1 MSTRESE
8 HETNQEGEEE
18 RLPESREKDAGK
30 RDEDHLAGSD
40 YRGAESP
47 APKHQGPFRFFF
59 EVPWKALGVSWV
71 QAASLVAFCVA
82 VALITNWIR
91 WPHHGGLAWRRKRP
105 FDLYTDCPEIMDNI
119 PTVKVEKLPKAS
131 NKSKGVLYV
140 DARKGLAYCKGHIPG
155 ALFLPMFETD
165 PPDPKIVARLK
176 SLRGRW
182 FVVYGDES
190 VSSAKRLATALI
202 NKKVRGIKLLE
213 GNLKAWKKADRKLQT
228 CMAEEIGLNDLPKEE
243 KRVVFV
249 DARSEDDYNA
259 ARLPGA
265 LFIPYDDLLPPDPK
279 VLAKLPAPVKKRK
292 KKAEGKLIVVYDSGT
307 PAEEGE
313 IAHRAAGTA
322 ALLKARRYPNV
333 KVLKGGIEAWKNA
346 RKPLETGAKAQGE
359 EG

>member
-8 HETNQEGEEE
+8 HETNREGEDESLPESLEESAKEGEEE
-18 RLPESREKDAGK
+18 RAPEG
-30 RDEDHLAGSD
+30 DEENAVS
-40 YRGAESP
+40 A
-47 APKHQGPFRFFF
+47 APKRKGFFRFFY
-59 EVPWKALGVSWV
+59 ELPWKALGLSWI
-71 QAASLVAFCVA
+71 QAAALVAFGVA

-91 WPHHGGLAWRRKRP
+91 WPHHGGLPWRRKRP

-119 PTVKVEKLPKAS
+119 PTVKVKKLPKAS
-131 NKSKGVLYV
+131 NKSKGVLYI

-165 PPDPKIVARLK
+165 PPDPKIVAHLK

-182 FVVYGDES
+182 FVVYGDDT
-190 VSSAKRLATALI
+190 VSSAKRLATSLI

-213 GNLKAWKKADRKLQT
+213 GNLKAWKKARRKLHT
-228 CMAEEIGLNDLPKEE
+228 CMGEEISLNDLPKD
-243 KRVVFV
+243 KDDVLFV
-249 DARSEDDYNA
+249 DARSEENYNA
-259 ARLPGA
+259 ARLPVA

-279 VLAKLPAPVKKRK
+279 VLAKLPEPVKKRK

-307 PAEEGE
+307 PSKEGE
-313 IAHRAAGTA
+313 IADRAKGTA

-333 KVLKGGIEAWKNA
+333 KVLKGGIEAWKKA